1 MYTVFVRANIMKT
14 IKLWNNKI
22 AFSVMEMQCWNFEF
36 GRGGRFIQSCLKF
49 IHKRKIDCFSDL
61 FEDILEYENL
71 PFKLLCI
78 CC

>member
-1 MYTVFVRANIMKT
+1 
-14 IKLWNNKI
+14 
-22 AFSVMEMQCWNFEF
+22 MEMQCWNFEF